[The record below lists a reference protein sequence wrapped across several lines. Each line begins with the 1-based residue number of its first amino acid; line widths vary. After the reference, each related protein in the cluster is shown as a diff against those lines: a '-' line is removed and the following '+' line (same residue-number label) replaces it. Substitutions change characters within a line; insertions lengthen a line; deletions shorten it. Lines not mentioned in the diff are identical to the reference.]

1 MGIYIE
7 NMKAPEMCG
16 RCPFSQVSSK
26 KWQCLAAHKGLEARD
41 FLGQRPDWCPQQEID
56 LNDYK
61 TCFICA
67 KRSTCG
73 VFDQGERIE
82 RGVNDTPCDDF
93 ELEATA

>member
-1 MGIYIE
+1 MGVYIE
-7 NMKAPEMCG
+7 NLKLQPQCG
-16 RCPFSQVSSK
+16 TCSFCNAHAK
-26 KWQCLAAHKGLEARD
+26 KWMCMAAHKPLEAD
-41 FLGQRPDWCPQQEID
+41 NFFQERPDWCPQQEID

-82 RGVNDTPCDDF
+82 RGINDTPCDQF
-93 ELEATA
+93 ELEVTA